1 MIFIIVGIIRTKS
14 DNNIDSQNEKA
25 DCNYLWTIDTQ
36 KIMLWGETSYISSV
50 GYIFKFLP
58 NSVLSSFM

>member
-1 MIFIIVGIIRTKS
+1 MIIITVGIIRTKS

-25 DCNYLWTIDTQ
+25 YCNYLWATDTQ
-36 KIMLWGETSYISSV
+36 KTMLWGETSYSGV

-58 NSVLSSFM
+58 NSVLSSVM

>member
-1 MIFIIVGIIRTKS
+1 MIIITVGIIRTKS

-25 DCNYLWTIDTQ
+25 YHNYLWATDTQ
-36 KIMLWGETSYISSV
+36 KTMLWGETSYISGV

-58 NSVLSSFM
+58 NSVLSSVM